1 MSVIVQ
7 CDCGKKYKVGNDKAG
22 KRIRCKACS
31 GVVDIPMPKADP
43 VVDEWDDDGGDEFN
57 YEPLRPQTRK
67 PTRAPVEKQSSANK
81 VAIIAAAVGGG
92 TLLLAGAIVFIV
104 KAATT
109 DDDGSSGGTGGTSMA
124 SSSGSGGTNI
134 APQPAANNL
143 LPDASPTVRKS
154 QPKPRTITSSRTTS
168 PSVGKSQP
176 KPRTITSSR
185 TTSPPVAKSQPK
197 PRTITSSRTTSPPV
211 AKSQPKPRTITSSR
225 TTSPPVGNSQPKPRT
240 ITNSRATSRPVNN
253 SRPTKQRAWKM
264 AKQELEKLAEARK
277 RQGDLQGYLK
287 YQGAAGACA
296 AIETGD
302 SRLLRSFGSDAIGI
316 ARQYIQRYENQGYP
330 GNTSRTT
337 SRTTSRPVNNSRP
350 TKQRAW
356 KMAKQEL
363 EKLAEARKRQGDLQG
378 YLKYQGAAGAC
389 AAIETGDSRLLRSF
403 GSDATGIAQQYIQRY
418 KNRGYR

>member
-168 PSVGKSQP
+168 P
-176 KPRTITSSR
+176 
-185 TTSPPVAKSQPK
+185 
-197 PRTITSSRTTSPPV
+197 
-211 AKSQPKPRTITSSR
+211 
-225 TTSPPVGNSQPKPRT
+225 PVGNSQPKPRT

-302 SRLLRSFGSDAIGI
+302 SRLLRSFGSDA
-316 ARQYIQRYENQGYP
+316 
-330 GNTSRTT
+330 
-337 SRTTSRPVNNSRP
+337 
-350 TKQRAW
+350 
-356 KMAKQEL
+356 
-363 EKLAEARKRQGDLQG
+363 
-378 YLKYQGAAGAC
+378 
-389 AAIETGDSRLLRSF
+389 
-403 GSDATGIAQQYIQRY
+403 TGIGQQYIQRY
-418 KNRGYR
+418 KIRGYR